1 MGTYT
6 FAVPI
11 VYAAQSNNTYAA
23 KRIYKIGECEDTLI
37 PNTEADLWCKN
48 LCGND
53 EPYYNPFIKGDKIY
67 VQYKSD
73 NSELWKVLVKIYD
86 GSTNEQIASDGLV
99 TTQAGKDD
107 NGNSYLNLLID
118 TTDMPVSCWYY
129 KVILFDCDVDVP
141 TYEACVNAALAN
153 GDSEEVAEYNCSVT
167 LCGAGVSEIIS
178 EPYKEVTCEK
188 TILITGSYKTFD
200 CNGNY
205 YGDLQVGD
213 TTEAN
218 IYKSEIRVPGE
229 IFKEKYNF
237 QQTIVENEKQRSLQL
252 AGYRLLTYK
261 LPPYVV
267 DKMAVCFNSKTTTID
282 GTVCEN
288 FQEMAKNNE
297 DGQMWIIN
305 STFTSHCDEINFVCT
320 N

>member
-6 FAVPI
+6 YTETV
-11 VYAAQSNNTYAA
+11 VYTPQSNNTYAA
-23 KRIYKIGECEDTLI
+23 KRIYKIGECTDTLI

-67 VQYKSD
+67 AQFKSD

-86 GSTNEQIASDGLV
+86 GSTDEQIASDAYV
-99 TTQAGKDD
+99 TIQEGKDSND
-107 NGNSYLNLLID
+107 NSYLNLVID
-118 TTDMPVSCWYY
+118 TTNIPVSCWYY
-129 KVILFDCDVDVP
+129 KVLLFDCDVNTELYND
-141 TYEACVNAALAN
+141 CVAAALGGGATP
-153 GDSEEVAEYNCSVT
+153 EEAEYSCSVE
-167 LCGAGVSEIIS
+167 LCGEGVSEIIS

-188 TILITGSYKTFD
+188 TILISGTYPGKD

-205 YGDLQVGD
+205 YDELQVGD

-218 IYKSEIRVPGE
+218 IYKAEIRVPGE

-237 QQTIVENEKQRSLQL
+237 QQTIVENDKQRSKQL

-267 DKMAVCFNSKTTTID
+267 DKMAVCFNAEETYID
-282 GTVCEN
+282 GTLCEQ
-288 FQEMAKNNE
+288 FSELAKNNE

-305 STFTSHCDEINFVCT
+305 STFISTCDEINFVCT